1 MRVDM
6 VTYIIEIAFSVLF
19 AELIWKLIVEFFR
32 VFKILTRDSKE
43 KEMATYV
50 TLDEFYSE
58 DRKSV
63 KQVVYKVDGDFNGDI
78 KGDNVTVIL
87 MGNGNFNG
95 DISSKDGEVVLIKGS
110 INGDVKA
117 NKIVCPTEPT
127 TEDKDQYICKSCYH
141 YVQTPTGS
149 YCTENSVLEKAL
161 PVGCRICKSYDR
173 TGEATKYKS
182 DCASFSN
189 RSGIQQGTSPVKRI
203 DYMYGDTC
211 LSAYNTYP
219 IVHMKCPHC
228 KKRFGTQLKVQTN
241 ISDGD
246 VLATN
251 VEVIEHGH

>member
-1 MRVDM
+1 MDIVIIIGIATLIYTLVGFGYNIIDYCIDRQKKKDYEKLDNHED
-6 VTYIIEIAFSVLF
+6 YIIGGHIDYNNNMN
-19 AELIWKLIVEFFR
+19 R
-32 VFKILTRDSKE
+32 QT
-43 KEMATYV
+43 
-50 TLDEFYSE
+50 
-58 DRKSV
+58 
-63 KQVVYKVDGDFNGDI
+63 VYKVDGDFNGDI

-95 DISSKDGEVVLIKGS
+95 DISSKDGEVVLIKGN

-149 YCTENSVLEKAL
+149 YCTESSVLEKAL

-173 TGEATKYKS
+173 TGEAAKYKS

-189 RSGIQQGTSPVKRI
+189 RSGIQQGASPVKRI

-246 VLATN
+246 VLVTN